1 MNRSAIKKKLDQMG
15 FDFGSTM
22 EIILTTWNN
31 DGTVNAAPMGIVRD
45 IKDQII
51 IRPYK
56 SSNTY
61 RNMLRNNEACINLTQ
76 DSEIFLKTAFKDENL
91 GPYLIEDGKLS
102 LDGSDAFIQVKIIN
116 FESENEN
123 RSTFTC
129 SIQQIITK
137 KRIPI
142 GFSRGKNNAIEAMIH
157 ASHMRYKINESDE
170 DIKTDLINFNYNIQV
185 IKKVSAVNSIEMKV
199 ACKLESLVEKWRLIK

>member
-1 MNRSAIKKKLDQMG
+1 MG

-61 RNMLRNNEACINLTQ
+61 RNMLRNNGRIINLTQ

-137 KRIPI
+137 KRIPKR
-142 GFSRGKNNAIEAMIH
+142 FQSR
-157 ASHMRYKINESDE
+157 
-170 DIKTDLINFNYNIQV
+170 
-185 IKKVSAVNSIEMKV
+185 KK
-199 ACKLESLVEKWRLIK
+199 